1 MACLPQRTAAGLML
15 DAADDGDELS
25 HAPRDALVDSVEY
38 FAFRNHVIPDRPRI
52 HRGRVEVTENHHI
65 ARHSPEALTDQAALS
80 GIHDQN
86 EIGGA
91 DHGGGYE
98 TRPVRREVD
107 AVALRRRHRFG
118 WRRAI
123 ESDEARGLHGDA
135 ERRELPPE
143 QRGGKRTAA
152 NVPVTHHQ
160 QVFGARSRTQD
171 LERLPP
177 AQRMQPPFGGA
188 TYAQQ

>member
-1 MACLPQRTAAGLML
+1 MACLPQRTAGGLIL

-38 FAFRNHVIPDRPRI
+38 FAFLIHGIPDRPRV
-52 HRGRVEVTENHHI
+52 HRCRVEVTENHHI
-65 ARHSPEALTDQAALS
+65 ARHSPEALTDQTALS
-80 GIHDQN
+80 RIHNQN

-107 AVALRRRHRFG
+107 TVALRGRHRFG

-123 ESDEARGLHGDA
+123 ESDEARRLHSDA
-135 ERRELPPE
+135 ERGELPPE
-143 QRGGKRTAA
+143 QRRG
-152 NVPVTHHQ
+152 N
-160 QVFGARSRTQD
+160 
-171 LERLPP
+171 
-177 AQRMQPPFGGA
+177 
-188 TYAQQ
+188 